1 VTGKIQKTLFYTFA
15 LSPNFS
21 HRLQKS
27 TRSQI
32 TLIYPWINLYSF
44 SQKEL
49 LIHKPLSLITKT
61 RIRGLDAFTVP
72 ESSGGGAYSSPA
84 WSELEE
90 DEGATPSSV
99 IVVTET
105 KDEEAHGQTDRHLA
119 QSSSPTAQQAAL
131 GEG

>member
-32 TLIYPWINLYSF
+32 TLIHPWINLYSF

-61 RIRGLDAFTVP
+61 RIRGLDAF
-72 ESSGGGAYSSPA
+72 SG
-84 WSELEE
+84 
-90 DEGATPSSV
+90 
-99 IVVTET
+99 
-105 KDEEAHGQTDRHLA
+105 
-119 QSSSPTAQQAAL
+119 AL
-131 GEG
+131 GVKRQEQGDEKTRTQVTSNN